1 MSKTKNISEYGFNF
15 QVKFIVC
22 LITDKLFLEQIID
35 ILDEKY
41 LGNEAFQWIIK
52 EIKEYYGKYK
62 TTITMD
68 TFKVKVGELES
79 EMLQQNVKDT
89 LREAWKH
96 VEAADLDYIKDKS
109 LDFHKSQVLKD
120 AIIRSAQILE
130 RDGDVEQIKGLVD
143 EAMKAG
149 TERNLGHDYL
159 EDFEERYSETARIT
173 TATPWDIINELMQG
187 GLGQGELGVVVAP
200 AGIGKSWV

>member
-200 AGIGKSWV
+200 AGIGKS

>member
-1 MSKTKNISEYGFNF
+1 MNKTKSISEYGYNF

-89 LREAWKH
+89 LREAWK
-96 VEAADLDYIKDKS
+96 LS
-109 LDFHKSQVLKD
+109 LIH
-120 AIIRSAQILE
+120 I
-130 RDGDVEQIKGLVD
+130 
-143 EAMKAG
+143 
-149 TERNLGHDYL
+149 
-159 EDFEERYSETARIT
+159 SEPTR
-173 TATPWDIINELMQG
+173 PY
-187 GLGQGELGVVVAP
+187 
-200 AGIGKSWV
+200 